1 MDWENF
7 IMDQWN
13 HRQKKKDIFMYS
25 TYNKGPI
32 PRYPFFLRY
41 LVFEISCFWEI
52 FLRYLVSEISNK
64 KHNKWKLV
72 FV

>member
-13 HRQKKKDIFMYS
+13 HSQKKKDIFMYS

-32 PRYPFFLRY
+32 PR
-41 LVFEISCFWEI
+41 SCFWDI
-52 FLRYLVSEISNK
+52 LFLRDLSKISCV
-64 KHNKWKLV
+64 WDI
-72 FV
+72 